1 MSPHVAAALIIVS
14 ALLHAGWNALLH
26 IHQHRAREA
35 TSVVLL
41 ASLVLSLIA
50 AVLTTQEPLW
60 QVYGSGWVWLSGL
73 SEGIY
78 FLSLGIVY
86 QRLSLG
92 MGYLVMRGLSML
104 GVTLCSVL
112 LLGEHLSGVK
122 IAGMMAIALGVVVRG
137 ASDPGA
143 KGPPDRLGLA
153 AAVACACGIGGYHI
167 AYGRAL
173 VQGHAPLTLFAASLS
188 LALVLNLL
196 VLGPQWIRGALT
208 ACRGHFA
215 ALTLAALICLGSFWL
230 FLRCLG
236 FVDAGAAICLRN
248 LSVVFAQGMA
258 WAAGERRSVKA
269 GLALA
274 LFLLGGGLLVL
285 AP

>member
-50 AVLTTQEPLW
+50 AVLTTPEPLW

-78 FLSLGIVY
+78 FLSLGVVY

-92 MGYLVMRGLSML
+92 LGYLMMRGLSML

-112 LLGEHLSGVK
+112 LLGEQLSGVK
-122 IAGMMAIALGVVVRG
+122 AAGMAAITLGVVLRG
-137 ASDPGA
+137 TSDSGHR
-143 KGPPDRLGLA
+143 GPPDRMGLA
-153 AAVACACGIGGYHI
+153 AALACALAIGGYHI

-173 VQGHAPLTLFAASLS
+173 AQGLAPLTLFSASLS
-188 LALVLNLL
+188 LALLINLL
-196 VLGPQWIRGALT
+196 VLGPRWARDAFG
-208 ACRGHFA
+208 ACRGHLGG
-215 ALTLAALICLGSFWL
+215 LTLAAFICLGAFWL

-236 FVDAGAAICLRN
+236 AIDAGAAICLRN
-248 LSVVFAQGMA
+248 LSVVFAQGFA
-258 WAAGERRSVKA
+258 WAAGEQRTAKA
-269 GLALA
+269 ALA
-274 LFLLGGGLLVL
+274 VALFALGGGLLVL